1 VIIFN
6 IIDIY
11 LLGISTVLTF
21 ITAIRYFSVA
31 KRKKR
36 PNEKALTNAFAL
48 IFIFLTIHL
57 VLLNLSF
64 LFLEGRFI
72 GKTFFGNIE
81 NTSIIYKWI
90 MKGMF
95 ISFWAALIYYFYTYE
110 KILNKKIH
118 LATFLCVIS
127 IMLIILLPYEWV
139 AYYFNTYSFVIITLY
154 YFHTLFTLMKQSRKK
169 LRAATSFI
177 ILGTLFIGLFLIFM
191 DPALVR
197 LGGTPIIVFPILWI
211 VGTLLCMT
219 PTIFNPKFFALN
231 IKYWYLFGIIVT
243 TVSCI
248 TLMYIIIAKY
258 QIEYVLGGLILV
270 SFCIAESIIA
280 IRYIMQDKDLKIKNN
295 LGISGIFT
303 KPELVTEEEVS
314 VSKEKK
320 ICIVCKRKLAGFKL
334 AFICRECD
342 TLYCEKCVRT
352 LSKLENACWVCNA
365 PFDETKPVKLPKK
378 EKEEMTVQDIEEPKK
393 AK

>member
-1 VIIFN
+1 
-6 IIDIY
+6 
-11 LLGISTVLTF
+11 
-21 ITAIRYFSVA
+21 
-31 KRKKR
+31 
-36 PNEKALTNAFAL
+36 
-48 IFIFLTIHL
+48 
-57 VLLNLSF
+57 
-64 LFLEGRFI
+64 
-72 GKTFFGNIE
+72 
-81 NTSIIYKWI
+81 
-90 MKGMF
+90 
-95 ISFWAALIYYFYTYE
+95 
-110 KILNKKIH
+110 
-118 LATFLCVIS
+118 
-127 IMLIILLPYEWV
+127 
-139 AYYFNTYSFVIITLY
+139 
-154 YFHTLFTLMKQSRKK
+154 
-169 LRAATSFI
+169 
-177 ILGTLFIGLFLIFM
+177 
-191 DPALVR
+191 
-197 LGGTPIIVFPILWI
+197 
-211 VGTLLCMT
+211 
-219 PTIFNPKFFALN
+219 
-231 IKYWYLFGIIVT
+231 YWYLFGIIVT
-243 TVSCI
+243 TVLCFF
-248 TLMYIIIAKY
+248 LMYIIIAKY

-378 EKEEMTVQDIEEPKK
+378 EKEEITVQDIEEPKK